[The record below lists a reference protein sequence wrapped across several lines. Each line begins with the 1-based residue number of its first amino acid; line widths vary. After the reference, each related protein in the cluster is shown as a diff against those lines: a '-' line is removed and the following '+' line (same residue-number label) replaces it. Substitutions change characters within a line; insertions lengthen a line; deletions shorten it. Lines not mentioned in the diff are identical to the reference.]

1 MKQRLLIA
9 IGIAALAAAATMLYE
24 AHELTSSSYNYIN
37 ARTCVE
43 ALKELE
49 PNPFNE
55 SAAASITARL
65 PISIQVVVEGVNGTQ
80 LARYGNY
87 IPITPQA
94 PGGVLPPSGG
104 VAILGPGACMYV
116 GSEYTVT
123 VKLGLWPKALY
134 AGAAGFALLIGG
146 FASLIVAD
154 RAGEGRQEGDE

>member
-1 MKQRLLIA
+1 MIA

-87 IPITPQA
+87 IPITPPKPPPAASSRPAAEWPYSA
-94 PGGVLPPSGG
+94 PARACTSG
-104 VAILGPGACMYV
+104 
-116 GSEYTVT
+116 
-123 VKLGLWPKALY
+123 
-134 AGAAGFALLIGG
+134 
-146 FASLIVAD
+146 AST
-154 RAGEGRQEGDE
+154 RSP